1 MKQIDLWKG
10 KLKAAYA
17 ERTIVVK
24 QYNAAERA
32 LCRLS
37 LIIEDLENKLERHM
51 AKSKSKVK

>member
-1 MKQIDLWKG
+1 MKQIDLWKA

-37 LIIEDLENKLERHM
+37 LITEDLENKLERHM
-51 AKSKSKVK
+51 AKFKSKVK